1 MEFLDV
7 ECDQRN
13 IIRMTA
19 KVRADRKL
27 PRQKNRKNKNR
38 PEAGGSS
45 SWVETPLFQAGGHV
59 CEDIGAKFSP
69 IEEKRNDAKILGEH
83 IFR

>member
-19 KVRADRKL
+19 RVRADRKL
-27 PRQKNRKNKNR
+27 PRQKNRKIKTAPRRAAFLRGLKLLVFR
-38 PEAGGSS
+38 PEATS
-45 SWVETPLFQAGGHV
+45 VRT
-59 CEDIGAKFSP
+59 
-69 IEEKRNDAKILGEH
+69 
-83 IFR
+83 